1 MKTCMLFLL
10 FVFLYWGND
19 IQGQTQE
26 IVLKNYTPSPEA
38 YSLMEYSEIP
48 VSLYT
53 GVPDISIPI
62 YTIRVGNYS
71 LPISLRYHASGI
83 KVGQEASR
91 IGLGWSIHAGGA
103 ISRSVRGWDDL
114 KGYWT
119 QTDTIPN
126 EDSEYIWYS
135 VYHDRKDYEPD
146 IFHYNFDGF
155 SGKFYANKGAGSSS
169 IVPKFLLADPEGNLR
184 IEYQGDEMDGSFVVV
199 TPENLKY
206 VFGIRETK

>member
-91 IGLGWSIHAGGA
+91 IGLGWSIHAGWRRLKLLCSGRTGSA
-103 ISRSVRGWDDL
+103 IGSDFDKADLCTRNDDL
-114 KGYWT
+114 FN
-119 QTDTIPN
+119 Q
-126 EDSEYIWYS
+126 
-135 VYHDRKDYEPD
+135 V
-146 IFHYNFDGF
+146 
-155 SGKFYANKGAGSSS
+155 
-169 IVPKFLLADPEGNLR
+169 
-184 IEYQGDEMDGSFVVV
+184 
-199 TPENLKY
+199 
-206 VFGIRETK
+206 

>member
-71 LPISLRYHASGI
+71 LPISLRYHA
-83 KVGQEASR
+83 
-91 IGLGWSIHAGGA
+91 
-103 ISRSVRGWDDL
+103 
-114 KGYWT
+114 
-119 QTDTIPN
+119 
-126 EDSEYIWYS
+126 
-135 VYHDRKDYEPD
+135 
-146 IFHYNFDGF
+146 
-155 SGKFYANKGAGSSS
+155 
-169 IVPKFLLADPEGNLR
+169 
-184 IEYQGDEMDGSFVVV
+184 
-199 TPENLKY
+199 
-206 VFGIRETK
+206 

>member
-1 MKTCMLFLL
+1 
-10 FVFLYWGND
+10 
-19 IQGQTQE
+19 
-26 IVLKNYTPSPEA
+26 
-38 YSLMEYSEIP
+38 MEYSEIP

-146 IFHYNFDGF
+146 IF
-155 SGKFYANKGAGSSS
+155 
-169 IVPKFLLADPEGNLR
+169 I
-184 IEYQGDEMDGSFVVV
+184 I
-199 TPENLKY
+199 
-206 VFGIRETK
+206 I

>member
-103 ISRSVRGWDDL
+103 ISRCA
-114 KGYWT
+114 YWCT
-119 QTDTIPN
+119 
-126 EDSEYIWYS
+126 YS
-135 VYHDRKDYEPD
+135 
-146 IFHYNFDGF
+146 
-155 SGKFYANKGAGSSS
+155 AG
-169 IVPKFLLADPEGNLR
+169 
-184 IEYQGDEMDGSFVVV
+184 
-199 TPENLKY
+199 
-206 VFGIRETK
+206 

>member
-1 MKTCMLFLL
+1 M
-10 FVFLYWGND
+10 
-19 IQGQTQE
+19 
-26 IVLKNYTPSPEA
+26 KNYTPSPEA

-126 EDSEYIWYS
+126 EDSEYIWYW
-135 VYHDRKDYEPD
+135 YIMIGKITNR
-146 IFHYNFDGF
+146 IFF
-155 SGKFYANKGAGSSS
+155 
-169 IVPKFLLADPEGNLR
+169 IIIL
-184 IEYQGDEMDGSFVVV
+184 MDFPVSFMR
-199 TPENLKY
+199 
-206 VFGIRETK
+206 IREREVQV

>member
-114 KGYWT
+114 KGIGRKRIRFRT
-119 QTDTIPN
+119 KIPN
-126 EDSEYIWYS
+126 I
-135 VYHDRKDYEPD
+135 
-146 IFHYNFDGF
+146 
-155 SGKFYANKGAGSSS
+155 
-169 IVPKFLLADPEGNLR
+169 
-184 IEYQGDEMDGSFVVV
+184 
-199 TPENLKY
+199 
-206 VFGIRETK
+206 FGIRYIMIGKITNRIFFIIILMDFPVSFMRIRAREVQV

>member
-91 IGLGWSIHAGGA
+91 IGLGMIL
-103 ISRSVRGWDDL
+103 RGIGR
-114 KGYWT
+114 KRIRFRT
-119 QTDTIPN
+119 KIPN
-126 EDSEYIWYS
+126 I
-135 VYHDRKDYEPD
+135 
-146 IFHYNFDGF
+146 
-155 SGKFYANKGAGSSS
+155 
-169 IVPKFLLADPEGNLR
+169 
-184 IEYQGDEMDGSFVVV
+184 
-199 TPENLKY
+199 
-206 VFGIRETK
+206 FGIRYIMIGKITNRIFFIIILMDFPVSFMRIRAREVQV